1 MPREGIIDYFYTCGL
16 DEQVGLERS
25 DFASGV
31 GGRSY
36 DLLPLEKSFKS
47 KVLQHF
53 PEYVPNCT
61 FDAESTSL
69 VTMPNGLRLCTQRQ
83 VHLGKYTSPRR
94 HTFIITREHGLALLF
109 PVEVTHVNIKEAVCS
124 LQDLVIASLPQEH
137 LTWGSEGNDQRPLYD
152 RNSDVLFTMKA
163 FGVLSRFPFIHGLFG
178 WLEDLWASMFI
189 SVPSNLSVEECIHKL
204 LHQTTLPDPGQFLT
218 FTGAF
223 RKHFGYVPAVTAPIQ
238 SLMDGL
244 FEAPGSVELPLFEY
258 SMLELLRLIH
268 LDDLLRLFAC
278 VLMEHRII
286 LFSSEYYRLMLV
298 AEGITCLLLPFVWSH
313 VYAPILPL
321 SLAHFVDAPVPYIM
335 GIKHCETATNG
346 DSSTEYSDRCSVHE
360 FHIRSSMPVELA
372 SEANVCYVY
381 VDDGRVIVPDEVPQF
396 PNNQQVKR
404 SLTALLDVS
413 RSISTAADT
422 VTDHSETTDSVL
434 VPAAP
439 VPRPRPQSVLSASRW
454 MSRKHS
460 ALCTVVTDPVLLS
473 NPSHRESAAVAFE
486 LGSDELLSDTGVDVD
501 ISSDLLNEYLKA
513 CALSARNI
521 VSEMDFSGY
530 TRLLHFNTAVRT
542 IFLQNFA
549 KIFRDYDKFIASEN
563 SSGDPSQTG
572 NAASAP
578 SSHSGLQAFDKVGF
592 LSDQPETHLP
602 FLSAFLETQMF
613 ASFLDSRAN
622 RGSPRSSTDV
632 TQPTCPS
639 NLPLNVSMFDHVIS
653 QAVQA
658 GDDSTKRRVPTRK
671 PSDMSDTNRML
682 PNVPGLTS
690 SGPLPDL
697 LAGAT
702 RDSPNVYKRSNFPR
716 LVGPPAVGVGHTSPV
731 AFCAR
736 SKTDGA
742 GHFPTL
748 LTDRLAL
755 PHERHAFFEQSVQPV
770 MRASASALHV
780 DSKRLVGRLRFPTS
794 SAPVSPPLEPAPDT
808 RSLVQ
813 PKPVVTGFM
822 STPTR
827 RSCPFMAVNGKLKN
841 IQNQPV
847 PHVNSRVV
855 RAFAQSHQFA
865 AIQRAGMAQANW
877 DFVDTLLDECKHRT
891 KRMVLKKMGHEAI
904 ELGYVDPTVSV
915 VEENTLVSGLCD
927 LLERIWSHG
936 LNQKSGKS
944 ALWSHLLKYVHR
956 QQSGDQ
962 PSARL
967 TSNEHTPI
975 GPSSSSSTSSSCGN
989 SPNIA
994 RSQSHQPSMSHISG
1008 SRASQTVKEAI
1019 QQGSSNQLDNA
1030 GDKSGTLKSSSDL
1043 PTRPSL
1049 PMLIISSDQLPK
1061 LDANVETHESVSL
1074 PSKDVTTGS
1083 RTSSVSRCSSRD
1095 PSVSSST
1102 LTAPHSSKAL
1112 FQMFEWSNFTSSRS
1126 KVPSSHPVPLKSP
1139 LFSRPAFVSSLSS
1152 SSSSSSMNHA
1162 STSPSMTIDLYSIF
1176 GTRLLDHSLI
1186 NSVTTVQNMRGVK
1199 THIGFCRQFVR
1210 LALEKKLLSSHLSRL
1225 LMDVKLLRKL
1235 YSRYAFLRCEEERE
1249 QFLVHL
1255 LALNAVDYYSFTRM
1269 MTQAQLSYLVFIY
1282 NGRKHGFPSTANAWI
1297 RLHGHLGS
1305 TEQIPLPR
1313 GVNFIEIKNTNL
1325 GLLSIVQVG
1334 HDNAGPAPKWFI
1346 EFILIYSSVTNHL
1359 YLFPCSHWLGRG
1371 IEDDALERI
1380 LIGEKIRLADGEPR
1394 LIPNT
1399 LDNAG
1404 KSPNQVQSFNLL
1416 WRPVA
1421 QRNLNAMAI
1430 HEQLAGAVNQLLKYF
1445 CKSSGRQNVASL
1457 TWLWCGERGLV
1468 PSLHLVFTYGFRSS
1482 RLFQRRIYVW
1492 DYLEKVTAAFAFDL
1506 GLAAPT
1512 HSTVSSPVAP
1522 RTSTGFSTHSL
1533 PRSSRGRIAQTLGS
1547 LTPKT
1552 LHPSLSSA
1560 TVRDQRM
1567 VTDPRKP
1574 VGYAYS
1580 QPNSP
1585 AVARVLSTSA
1595 SSASFH
1601 HGQQLMMMLPPQQA
1615 YTGDPST
1622 IDYNSVTA
1630 LKQLAVQ
1637 LILCVQ
1643 TINASGMHLGKEG
1656 RFQRFICR
1664 AVREH
1669 LLCGWLTILALSPI
1683 TAQMYESK
1691 CFLLNHDLRQTV
1703 QGLLVALDEYD
1714 FPLEPILCGEC

>member
-1 MPREGIIDYFYTCGL
+1 MLKERIIDYFYTCGL

-25 DFASGV
+25 DFDKTSGV
-31 GGRSY
+31 GVRNY

-83 VHLGKYTSPRR
+83 VHLRNYTSPRR
-94 HTFIITREHGLALLF
+94 HTFIITREDGSRVHGLALLF

-124 LQDLVIASLPQEH
+124 LQDLLIGNLPQEH
-137 LTWGSEGNDQRPLYD
+137 WSPNGDDQRPLYD

-204 LHQTTLPDPGQFLT
+204 LHQTTLPDPGQFFT

-238 SLMDGL
+238 SLMDGQ
-244 FEAPGSVELPLFEY
+244 FEVSGCVELPLFEY

-335 GIKHCETATNG
+335 GIKHCEMATNA
-346 DSSTEYSDRCSVHE
+346 DSYTEYSERCSVHE
-360 FHIRSSMPVELA
+360 FHIRSNMPVELA

-381 VDDGRVIVPDEVPQF
+381 VDDGRVIVPDEIPQF
-396 PNNQQVKR
+396 PNHEQVKR

-413 RSISTAADT
+413 LSVTTATDT
-422 VTDHSETTDSVL
+422 VTDHSRTANSVL

-439 VPRPRPQSVLSASRW
+439 IPRPRPQSVLSASRW
-454 MSRKHS
+454 ISRKRS
-460 ALCTVVTDPVLLS
+460 ALCTTVTDPMPLLD
-473 NPSHRESAAVAFE
+473 PSDCESAAVAFE
-486 LGSDELLSDTGVDVD
+486 LGSDELLSDAGVDVNT
-501 ISSDLLNEYLKA
+501 SSDLLDEYLKA
-513 CALSARNI
+513 CALSSRNI

-549 KIFRDYDKFIASEN
+549 KIFRDYDKFIANEN
-563 SSGDPSQTG
+563 PSGDPSQIR
-572 NAASAP
+572 NAASLP

-622 RGSPRSSTDV
+622 RAPPRSSTGV
-632 TQPTCPS
+632 TQLIYPQ
-639 NLPLNVSMFDHVIS
+639 NLSLNVSMFDHVIS
-653 QAVQA
+653 QAAQT
-658 GDDSTKRRVPTRK
+658 GDDGTKRRVPTRK
-671 PSDMSDTNRML
+671 LSDVPDTNRTL
-682 PNVPGLTS
+682 PNVSGLTS

-702 RDSPNVYKRSNFPR
+702 RDNPNAYKWSNFPR
-716 LVGPPAVGVGHTSPV
+716 LVGLPTVGVPHTSSV
-731 AFCAR
+731 VFSIR

-742 GHFPTL
+742 GQFPTL

-770 MRASASALHV
+770 MRTTTSAQHAA
-780 DSKRLVGRLRFPTS
+780 SKRLVSRLRFPTS
-794 SAPVSPPLEPAPDT
+794 SAPVSPPLDPAADT
-808 RSLVQ
+808 RLLVQ

-827 RSCPFMAVNGKLKN
+827 RSCPFVAVGKLKN

-855 RAFAQSHQFA
+855 RAFAQSHHFA
-865 AIQRAGMAQANW
+865 AIQCAGMAQANW

-904 ELGYVDPTVSV
+904 ELGHVDPTVSV

-944 ALWSHLLKYVHR
+944 ALWSHLLKFVHR
-956 QQSGDQ
+956 QQLADQ
-962 PSARL
+962 PGARS

-989 SPNIA
+989 SPNTT
-994 RSQSHQPSMSHISG
+994 RSQPHQLTTNSYGVSRVSG
-1008 SRASQTVKEAI
+1008 SRASQTVKKAI
-1019 QQGSSNQLDNA
+1019 HHGSSIQLDNA
-1030 GDKSGTLKSSSDL
+1030 GDQSGTLKSSSDL
-1043 PTRPSL
+1043 PARPSL
-1049 PMLIISSDQLPK
+1049 QMLSIPSDQLPK
-1061 LDANVETHESVSL
+1061 LDSNVTMHESVCS
-1074 PSKDVTTGS
+1074 PSKNGTD
-1083 RTSSVSRCSSRD
+1083 VSRVSSLSKCSSRD
-1095 PSVSSST
+1095 HSVSSST
-1102 LTAPHSSKAL
+1102 LTVPHSSKAL
-1112 FQMFEWSNFTSSRS
+1112 FQMFEWYSFASSRS
-1126 KVPSSHPVPLKSP
+1126 KVPGPHPAPLKSP
-1139 LFSRPAFVSSLSS
+1139 LFSRPAFVGSLSS
-1152 SSSSSSMNHA
+1152 SSSSSSMNHPP
-1162 STSPSMTIDLYSIF
+1162 TGPSMTVDLCSIF
-1176 GTRLLDHSLI
+1176 GTRMLDHSLT
-1186 NSVTTVQNMRGVK
+1186 NSVTTVRNMRGVK
-1199 THIGFCRQFVR
+1199 TDIGFARAFVR

-1225 LMDVKLLRKL
+1225 LMDVKLLR
-1235 YSRYAFLRCEEERE
+1235 
-1249 QFLVHL
+1249 QH
-1255 LALNAVDYYSFTRM
+1255 
-1269 MTQAQLSYLVFIY
+1269 
-1282 NGRKHGFPSTANAWI
+1282 
-1297 RLHGHLGS
+1297 
-1305 TEQIPLPR
+1305 
-1313 GVNFIEIKNTNL
+1313 TNL

-1334 HDNAGPAPKWFI
+1334 HDNAGPTPKWFI
-1346 EFILIYSSVTNHL
+1346 EFILIYSPVTNHL

-1394 LIPNT
+1394 LIPNI
-1399 LDNAG
+1399 LDDAG
-1404 KSPNQVQSFNLL
+1404 KSSNQVQSFSLV
-1416 WRPVA
+1416 WRPTD
-1421 QRNLNAMAI
+1421 QRNLNAMTI
-1430 HEQLAGAVNQLLKYF
+1430 HEQLANAINQLLKYF

-1482 RLFQRRIYVW
+1482 RLFQRRLYVW

-1506 GLAAPT
+1506 GLAAPS
-1512 HSTVSSPVAP
+1512 HSTVPSPIAP
-1522 RTSTGFSTHSL
+1522 RASSGFSTHSL
-1533 PRSSRGRIAQTLGS
+1533 PRSSRGRIAQTVGS

-1552 LHPSLSSA
+1552 LHPSLFSA

-1567 VTDPRKP
+1567 VTDSRKP
-1574 VGYAYS
+1574 VTYAYS

-1585 AVARVLSTSA
+1585 AAARVFSTSA

-1601 HGQQLMMMLPPQQA
+1601 HAQQLTMMLPPHQV

-1643 TINASGMHLGKEG
+1643 TVNASGMHLGKEG

-1714 FPLEPILCGEC
+1714 FPLEPVLCGEC

>member
-1 MPREGIIDYFYTCGL
+1 MSREGIIDYFYTCGL

-25 DFASGV
+25 DFDKTSGV

-83 VHLGKYTSPRR
+83 VHLRNYTSPRR
-94 HTFIITREHGLALLF
+94 HTFIITREDGSRVHGLALLF
-109 PVEVTHVNIKEAVCS
+109 PVEVTHVNIKEA
-124 LQDLVIASLPQEH
+124 EH
-137 LTWGSEGNDQRPLYD
+137 LGSEANDQRPLYD

-223 RKHFGYVPAVTAPIQ
+223 RKHFGYVPAVTAPIR

-244 FEAPGSVELPLFEY
+244 FEVPGSVELPLFEY

-335 GIKHCETATNG
+335 GIKHCETATNA
-346 DSSTEYSDRCSVHE
+346 DSYTEYSDRCSIHE
-360 FHIRSSMPVELA
+360 FHIRSNMPIELA

-396 PNNQQVKR
+396 PNNEQVKR

-413 RSISTAADT
+413 LSITTVADT
-422 VTDHSETTDSVL
+422 VADHSRTTDTVL

-439 VPRPRPQSVLSASRW
+439 IPRPRPQSVLSASRW
-454 MSRKHS
+454 MSRKQS
-460 ALCTVVTDPVLLS
+460 ALCTVVTDPVLLLD
-473 NPSHRESAAVAFE
+473 PSDRESAAVAFE
-486 LGSDELLSDTGVDVD
+486 LGSDELLSVTGVDAD
-501 ISSDLLNEYLKA
+501 ASSDLLDEYLKA
-513 CALSARNI
+513 CALSARKI

-563 SSGDPSQTG
+563 SSADPSQTG

-613 ASFLDSRAN
+613 ASFLDSRAS
-622 RGSPRSSTDV
+622 RASPRSSTGV
-632 TQPTCPS
+632 TQLTCPS
-639 NLPLNVSMFDHVIS
+639 YLPLNVSMFDHVIS
-653 QAVQA
+653 QALQA
-658 GDDSTKRRVPTRK
+658 GDDTTKRRVPTRK
-671 PSDMSDTNRML
+671 PSDMPDTNRML
-682 PNVPGLTS
+682 PNVSGLTS

-702 RDSPNVYKRSNFPR
+702 RDSPNVYKLSNFPR
-716 LVGPPAVGVGHTSPV
+716 LVGPPAVGVTHTSPV
-731 AFCAR
+731 VFYTR

-755 PHERHAFFEQSVQPV
+755 PHERDAFFEQSIQPV
-770 MRASASALHV
+770 VRNSASAQQV
-780 DSKRLVGRLRFPTS
+780 DSKRSVGRLRFPTS

-808 RSLVQ
+808 RLLIQ
-813 PKPVVTGFM
+813 PKPAVTGFM

-827 RSCPFMAVNGKLKN
+827 RSCPFVAVSGKLKN

-891 KRMVLKKMGHEAI
+891 KRMVLKKMGHEAV

-936 LNQKSGKS
+936 LNKKSGKS

-962 PSARL
+962 PGARL

-975 GPSSSSSTSSSCGN
+975 GRSSSSSTSSSCGN

-994 RSQSHQPSMSHISG
+994 RPQSHQPSTKSYGMSRISG
-1008 SRASQTVKEAI
+1008 SRASQTLKEAMH
-1019 QQGSSNQLDNA
+1019 QDSSVHLDNA

-1049 PMLIISSDQLPK
+1049 PMLSIPPEQLPK
-1061 LDANVETHESVSL
+1061 LDAHVAIHESVSS
-1074 PSKDVTTGS
+1074 PSKDAINGS
-1083 RTSSVSRCSSRD
+1083 RASSVSRCSSHD
-1095 PSVSSST
+1095 HSVSSST

-1112 FQMFEWSNFTSSRS
+1112 FQMFEWSNLTSSRS
-1126 KVPSSHPVPLKSP
+1126 KASSSHPVPLKSP
-1139 LFSRPAFVSSLSS
+1139 LFSRPAFVGSFNS
-1152 SSSSSSMNHA
+1152 SSSSSSMTH
-1162 STSPSMTIDLYSIF
+1162 SSVGPSMTIDLYSIF
-1176 GTRLLDHSLI
+1176 GTPLLDHSLI
-1186 NSVTTVQNMRGVK
+1186 NTVTTVQNMRGVK
-1199 THIGFCRQFVR
+1199 TDIGFARAFVR

-1225 LMDVKLLRKL
+1225 LMDVKLLR
-1235 YSRYAFLRCEEERE
+1235 
-1249 QFLVHL
+1249 
-1255 LALNAVDYYSFTRM
+1255 
-1269 MTQAQLSYLVFIY
+1269 
-1282 NGRKHGFPSTANAWI
+1282 
-1297 RLHGHLGS
+1297 
-1305 TEQIPLPR
+1305 
-1313 GVNFIEIKNTNL
+1313 
-1325 GLLSIVQVG
+1325 
-1334 HDNAGPAPKWFI
+1334 
-1346 EFILIYSSVTNHL
+1346 
-1359 YLFPCSHWLGRG
+1359 FPCSHWLGRG

-1399 LDNAG
+1399 LNDAG
-1404 KSPNQVQSFNLL
+1404 KSSNRVQSFNLV
-1416 WRPVA
+1416 WRPVD
-1421 QRNLNAMAI
+1421 QRNLNAMTI
-1430 HEQLAGAVNQLLKYF
+1430 HEQLATAISQLLKYF
-1445 CKSSGRQNVASL
+1445 SKSSGRQNVASL

-1468 PSLHLVFTYGFRSS
+1468 PSLHSVFTYGFRSS

-1512 HSTVSSPVAP
+1512 HSIVPSPVAP

-1533 PRSSRGRIAQTLGS
+1533 PRSSRGRIAQTIGS

-1560 TVRDQRM
+1560 TVRDERM

-1585 AVARVLSTSA
+1585 AVARVFSTSA

-1601 HGQQLMMMLPPQQA
+1601 HGQQLMMMLHPQQA
-1615 YTGDPST
+1615 FTGDLSM

-1643 TINASGMHLGKEG
+1643 TINASGMRLGKEG

-1703 QGLLVALDEYD
+1703 QGLLVALDDYD